1 MRLPIWVLVALPLIS
16 GCDDEVVAQAQVGG
30 PSASPDRRATGQIDA
45 AAAEKAAEKLPT
57 VPLEEADF
65 MESDRS
71 RDPFRSYAQTFVD
84 EARGSVRS
92 QREVLLDQYSI
103 DELKL
108 IAIVGNAN
116 PARAMLVDPTGVG
129 HVVSRGQYVGRAT
142 LVQPAGGVGASYE
155 VNWRVD
161 RIRDGDVVFVRDD
174 PSNPEAPSA
183 TRVVPLRSENDVVPT
198 EDPSSSNVSNE
209 IRDLKQKLMELSAS
223 EQSKRRSEGSAESQR
238 AYDPSRARETE

>member
-1 MRLPIWVLVALPLIS
+1 MRPPFWFLFALAPLVL
-16 GCDDEVVAQAQVGG
+16 GCDDDVVAEAQVGG
-30 PSASPDRRATGQIDA
+30 PAPTADRRAGQMESA
-45 AAAEKAAEKLPT
+45 VAEKPAEKLPT

-65 MESDRS
+65 IESDRS
-71 RDPFRSYAQTFVD
+71 RDPFRSYAQVFVE

-108 IAIVGNAN
+108 VAIVGNAN

-129 HVVSRGQYVGRAT
+129 YVVVRGQYVGRAA

-183 TRVVPLRSENDVVPT
+183 TRVVPLRSDDDVVEGDDT
-198 EDPSSSNVSNE
+198 SSDNVTSE
-209 IRDLKQKLMELSAS
+209 LQELKQKL
-223 EQSKRRSEGSAESQR
+223 QSLEANEAAQRRLE
-238 AYDPSRARETE
+238 ARSGATSP

>member
-1 MRLPIWVLVALPLIS
+1 MKFRAALLLALLAGLPA
-16 GCDDEVVAQAQVGG
+16 CEDEVITSAQVGG
-30 PSASPDRRATGQIDA
+30 PAPTDRRGTGQVDDSSD
-45 AAAEKAAEKLPT
+45 KPAEKLPT

-71 RDPFRSYAQTFVD
+71 RDPFRSYAQAFVD

-108 IAIVGNAN
+108 VAIVGNAN

-129 HVVSRGQYVGRAT
+129 HVIVRGQYVGRAA

-183 TRVVPLRSENDVVPT
+183 TRVVPLRSEDEVVSA
-198 EDPSSSNVSNE
+198 DDSSSGDVQSE
-209 IRDLKQKLMELSAS
+209 LRELKEKLQSL
-223 EQSKRRSEGSAESQR
+223 EQSEASRRTGAQ
-238 AYDPSRARETE
+238 AGN

>member
-1 MRLPIWVLVALPLIS
+1 MKFRAALLLALLAGLPA
-16 GCDDEVVAQAQVGG
+16 CEDEVITSAQMGG
-30 PSASPDRRATGQIDA
+30 PAPTDRRGTGQVDDSSD
-45 AAAEKAAEKLPT
+45 KPAEKLPT

-71 RDPFRSYAQTFVD
+71 RDPFRSYAQAFVD

-108 IAIVGNAN
+108 VAIVGNAN

-129 HVVSRGQYVGRAT
+129 HVIIRGQYVGRAA

-183 TRVVPLRSENDVVPT
+183 TRVVPLRSEDEVVSA
-198 EDPSSSNVSNE
+198 DDSSSGDVQSE
-209 IRDLKQKLMELSAS
+209 LRELKEKLQSL
-223 EQSKRRSEGSAESQR
+223 EQSEASRRTGAQ
-238 AYDPSRARETE
+238 AGN

>member
-1 MRLPIWVLVALPLIS
+1 MKVRGVLLLVLLVGLPA
-16 GCDDEVVAQAQVGG
+16 CEDEVITSAQVGG
-30 PSASPDRRATGQIDA
+30 PAAATDRRASGQTDDSSD
-45 AAAEKAAEKLPT
+45 KPAEKLPT
-57 VPLEEADF
+57 VPLEESDF

-71 RDPFRSYAQTFVD
+71 RDPFRSYAQVFVD

-108 IAIVGNAN
+108 VAIVGNAN

-129 HVVSRGQYVGRAT
+129 HVIVRGQYVGRAA

-183 TRVVPLRSENDVVPT
+183 TRVVPLRSEDEVVPT
-198 EDPSSSNVSNE
+198 DDASSGDVQSELRELKEKLQSLED
-209 IRDLKQKLMELSAS
+209 S
-223 EQSKRRSEGSAESQR
+223 EATRRVG
-238 AYDPSRARETE
+238 ARTGN